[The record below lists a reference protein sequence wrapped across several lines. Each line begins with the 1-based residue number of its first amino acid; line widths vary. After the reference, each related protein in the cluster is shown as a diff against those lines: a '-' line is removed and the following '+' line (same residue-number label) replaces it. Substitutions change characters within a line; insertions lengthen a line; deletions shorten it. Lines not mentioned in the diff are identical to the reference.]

1 MQSTIGFV
9 SYKSPIEFRK
19 RNGTAALDAA
29 RFQYLA
35 TDDRSGSSVMVFVG
49 SPNEKKRFYQRP
61 KDNSEEEKE
70 KKVIITK
77 EPLIKEAVKLMHKET
92 DEIKFKRLVD
102 KINCGIDSH
111 IPELCEEGLNGT
123 YFLKDKDGEMIG
135 VFKPEDEEGNS
146 KNNPKRDSFVDKGIL
161 DGEAARREVAAFLLD
176 KDGFV
181 GVPKTALVSISHS
194 SFGISDKGEPNTK
207 IGSLQE
213 FVNNDGASWD
223 IGFNSFPIQQVQK
236 IAAFDIRIFNNDR
249 HGGNMLFKRQSDDTY
264 TLTPIDHG
272 FSLPSTFDHAWFDW
286 LTWPQVKEPITDE
299 VKDYISKIDVE
310 KDVQLLQH
318 LDIRPEC
325 FRTMRISA
333 MLLKKGC
340 EMGLTLFDL
349 GNIISRSLLE
359 LPSEL
364 ELMIQKALK
373 EIGQIEDFMTP
384 EEEHQLLDTF
394 GKIMDQELAKR
405 KNNPC
410 I

>member
-19 RNGTAALDAA
+19 RNGTTALDAA

-49 SPNEKKRFYQRP
+49 SPNEKKRFFQPPP
-61 KDNSEEEKE
+61 KDSSEND
-70 KKVIITK
+70 VK
-77 EPLIKEAVKLMHKET
+77 EPIKEAVKLLHKE
-92 DEIKFKRLVD
+92 DEIKIKRLVD
-102 KINCGIDSH
+102 KINRGIDSH
-111 IPELCEEGLNGT
+111 SPELCEEGLNGT
-123 YFLKDKDGEMIG
+123 YFLKDEDGEMIG

-161 DGEAARREVAAFLLD
+161 DGEGARREVAAFLLD

-181 GVPKTALVSISHS
+181 GVPKTAMVSISHS

-223 IGFNSFPIQQVQK
+223 IGFNGFPIQQVQK

-249 HGGNMLFKRQSDDTY
+249 HGGNMLFKRQSDDAF

-286 LTWPQVKEPITDE
+286 LTWPQVKEPMTDE

-310 KDVQLLQH
+310 RDIQLLQH
-318 LDIRPEC
+318 LNIRPEC
-325 FRTMRISA
+325 FRTMKISS

-349 GNIISRSLLE
+349 GNIVSRSLILLE

-373 EIGQIEDFMTP
+373 EIGQIDDCMTS
-384 EEEHQLLDTF
+384 EEECRLLNTL
-394 GKIMDQELAKR
+394 GKIMDEELAKR
-405 KNNPC
+405 KNNPTVYN
-410 I
+410 